1 MHALAVVVAGFFLIG
16 LGASREPADT
26 DGANSLAAFT
36 EVTPAIRITGSGC
49 ASRLVDDG
57 EPGTLNV
64 GSRVPIGACA
74 QRGERRWLGAGS
86 SDRLA
91 RERGWRG

>member
-36 EVTPAIRITGSGC
+36 EVTPAIRITGKWL
-49 ASRLVDDG
+49 R
-57 EPGTLNV
+57 EP
-64 GSRVPIGACA
+64 
-74 QRGERRWLGAGS
+74 LG
-86 SDRLA
+86 R
-91 RERGWRG
+91 